1 MTPPV
6 PNYTHKA
13 TLDRVVDGDTY
24 WLRLDL
30 GTYAGVRAEL
40 VVDVRLEGI
49 DVVEASSPTGAAATQ
64 HARDLL
70 TGASAGRVP
79 EIVVQTSKPDLSGPL
94 GASFARTRGHV
105 WVDGHDMADL
115 MRSAGY
121 EKRTAA

>member
-30 GTYAGVRAEL
+30 GTYAGVRDEL

-49 DVVEASSPTGAAATQ
+49 DVVEADTPHGPAATQ
-64 HARDLL
+64 RARELL
-70 TGASAGRVP
+70 TGAS
-79 EIVVQTSKPDLSGPL
+79 EILVQTSKPDLSSPL

-105 WVDGHDMADL
+105 WVDGQDMAEL
-115 MRSAGY
+115 MRAAGY
-121 EKRTAA
+121 EKPAAA